1 MSLSGSRSKLEK
13 ADDIMEKGF
22 IYFQVH
28 RCKVSRWSCFQEKVK
43 SLFHQ
48 RKTVSAEASV
58 CPSSHRRSIVS
69 ILAFSI
75 LTVSHA
81 GAIIEV
87 AAATVVQKCSIKI
100 TFKAQT

>member
-1 MSLSGSRSKLEK
+1 MTSWKS
-13 ADDIMEKGF
+13 GF

-28 RCKVSRWSCFQEKVK
+28 RCKVKAGEKVK
-43 SLFHQ
+43 SMFYQ
-48 RKTVSAEASV
+48 RQTVSAEASV

-81 GAIIEV
+81 GAVIEEV
-87 AAATVVQKCSIKI
+87 AATVV
-100 TFKAQT
+100 